1 MDLFDPIQLHNA
13 VIARDLAQVRTYVDL
28 GPNAL
33 QLYDDSGYTPLHA
46 AICTEEAF
54 DIVQLLIEHDADV
67 NQKVRSGVSP
77 LHLAVTTGDVNLVKY
92 LLEARA
98 EIDAFDL
105 DRKTPLHCACYQNHT
120 DIVKLLVS
128 SNAGINYQDSSGS
141 TPLHHAAY
149 LLSQGVIIYE
159 YLVCSGADDTIPNQN
174 GQKPSD
180 LIETWFSESEDSP
193 DARHSDG
200 DETITSYSQLTMTDG
215 DFADLPSPLDDEET
229 DTTLL
234 DDLDE
239 IELAPSSPY
248 SDGTCDSLPSSIG
261 RFVESEIHE
270 ESSFLSSI
278 PVRGLSD
285 LSEQLTDLQESDSSL
300 PQAIP
305 HNPFSPLPNSVRM
318 SMRSMVSMP
327 SNPMMMDPIPLNSRS
342 NRHRDQQEPSIR
354 SIELPTTSLS
364 LRSHDFFL
372 GIEDNNGEMLL
383 FSSWSEDN
391 SRPRMSRTVQR
402 PQLPTRIYFEQ
413 DECVICKCE
422 WAPKEVIKTLPC
434 SHDFHATC
442 IDQWLSISNS
452 CPVCKQI
459 VPGH

>member
-1 MDLFDPIQLHNA
+1 MKMNGA
-13 VIARDLAQVRTYVDL
+13 VGNLIGTY
-28 GPNAL
+28 
-33 QLYDDSGYTPLHA
+33 
-46 AICTEEAF
+46 
-54 DIVQLLIEHDADV
+54 
-67 NQKVRSGVSP
+67 GVSP

-92 LLEARA
+92 LLEANA

-120 DIVKLLVS
+120 DIVRLLVS
-128 SNAGINYQDSSGS
+128 HNAGINHQDSSGS

-149 LLSQGVIIYE
+149 LLSQGVVIYE

-180 LIETWFSESEDSP
+180 LIDTWFSESEDSP

-215 DFADLPSPLDDEET
+215 DFAALQSPLDDEET

-248 SDGTCDSLPSSIG
+248 SDVSRITFTSDCSSIG
-261 RFVESEIHE
+261 RSVQSELQE
-270 ESSFLSSI
+270 ESSLGI
-278 PVRGLSD
+278 PLRGLSD
-285 LSEQLTDLQESDSSL
+285 ISEQLSDLQESDSSL

-327 SNPMMMDPIPLNSRS
+327 SNPIMMEPIPLNSRS
-342 NRHRDQQEPSIR
+342 NRRRDQPEPSIH

-364 LRSHDFFL
+364 LRSHEFFL
-372 GIEDNNGEMLL
+372 GIEDNNGEMML

-391 SRPRMSRTVQR
+391 SRQRMSRTLAR
-402 PQLPTRIYFEQ
+402 AALPTRIYFEQ
-413 DECVICKCE
+413 EECVICKCE

-452 CPVCKQI
+452 CPVCKQV